1 MSDKQRG
8 APSSKLE
15 EQATGKADLSYSYWA
30 ANAASEA
37 PPPQPKKLSEAEAA
51 AHQQQLL
58 HTAGGASAWN
68 AAGTWEE
75 RPVALAWVQQQ
86 LGELLAALHH
96 SARGVAVAVA
106 EVTSCSGE
114 AHQWVVRGKRRAGFE
129 LAVEFKWR
137 AELGGGAAVTGT
149 AKIPHAAADELD
161 EMQLEVTADAAA
173 AAADAGA
180 DGGGEPP
187 SAQQRDTAAAA
198 VRELQGKLEGVME
211 QLLERIRH
219 K

>member
-1 MSDKQRG
+1 MQ
-8 APSSKLE
+8 
-15 EQATGKADLSYSYWA
+15 
-30 ANAASEA
+30 
-37 PPPQPKKLSEAEAA
+37 KLSEAEAA

-106 EVTSCSGE
+106 EVTSCRWVSSGGAGLAVVRGRAVDNKGCASFAAPVPAATPAATGVLPVLPPRCPAASPHLLPPLLSRSGE

-149 AKIPHAAADELD
+149 AK
-161 EMQLEVTADAAA
+161 
-173 AAADAGA
+173 
-180 DGGGEPP
+180 
-187 SAQQRDTAAAA
+187 
-198 VRELQGKLEGVME
+198 
-211 QLLERIRH
+211 
-219 K
+219 